1 MKALYLVEKGKIEF
15 RDIPEPRC
23 GPGEVLVRVRACGIC
38 GSDAHYYRSGGIG
51 AAQVSEPMI
60 LGHEA
65 SGDVLDVGADVR
77 GLTAGMRVAIEPQIP
92 CGTCRHCQSGRYN
105 LCPDVRFMATPP
117 VDGALTELV
126 VVPGE
131 FAFELPEALDYEEG
145 AMIEPLSCSL
155 SGAMKGEVKA
165 GDVVAVLG
173 AGPIGAL
180 MCACAR
186 ACGAP
191 RVVACD
197 LVPSRLEFA
206 RGMGATHTVK
216 VDEEDARAVVDAL
229 TEGIGADVVFETAG
243 ATPATRMTIQLVR
256 AGGTTVWL
264 GFGEDEV
271 PIAATMLV
279 RKEVRIIGNRRY
291 AHTYKDAIRMAA
303 RGDVDVKRC
312 ITHRFPF
319 ERADEAVA
327 FAARGDPETI
337 KVMVNVD

>member
-1 MKALYLVEKGKIEF
+1 MKALYLMEKGRLEF
-15 RDIPEPRC
+15 RDIPEPEC
-23 GPGEVLVRVRACGIC
+23 GPAEVLVRVRACGIC
-38 GSDAHYYRSGGIG
+38 GSDVHYYRSGGIG
-51 AAQVSEPMI
+51 AAQVREPMI

-65 SGDVLDVGADVR
+65 GGDVLEVGADVQDM
-77 GLTAGMRVAIEPQIP
+77 TAGMRVAIEPQIP
-92 CGTCRHCQSGRYN
+92 CGACRHCQSGRYN

-117 VDGALTELV
+117 VDGALTELI
-126 VVPGE
+126 VVPRE
-131 FAFELPEALDYEEG
+131 FAFELPEALDYEQG

-155 SGAMKGEVKA
+155 SGAVKGQVKG
-165 GDVVAVLG
+165 GDVVVILG
-173 AGPIGAL
+173 TGPIGVL

-186 ACGAP
+186 ACGAT

-206 RGMGATHTVK
+206 RKMGATHTVK
-216 VDEEDARAVVDAL
+216 VDDEDARAAVDAL
-229 TEGIGADVVFETAG
+229 TDGFGADVVFETAG
-243 ATPATRMTIQLVR
+243 ATPATQMTIQLVR

-271 PIAATMLV
+271 SIAATMLV
-279 RKEVRIIGNRRY
+279 RKEVRVIGNRRY
-291 AHTYKDAIRMAA
+291 AHTYKDAIRMVA

-319 ERADEAVA
+319 ERADEAVS
-327 FAARGDPETI
+327 FAAKGDPETI